1 MLNVSAIKSIS
12 GHAGAIYD
20 VVLTGENSCFT
31 TSADKYVV
39 KWKLNE
45 GVQDKFAAKLD
56 FSGYRIALNS
66 AENLLAVGNSGGGI
80 HVIDLSL
87 KQEVRLL
94 SQHQSAVF
102 SLTYCVQNYEFYSG
116 DADGYFCVW
125 NGDTFDLKLTL
136 PFNCGKIRTISVNED
151 GSHVA
156 LSCQDGNVRILETRF
171 FNEVATLRGHKDGA
185 NCAIFS
191 GDQLYSGAK
200 DAHIRLWDWKS
211 ELLLK
216 SVPAHNFAV
225 YDFLLLQD
233 GQILVSASF
242 DKTIKILSADTL
254 TVLKRLEKRDGGHS
268 HVVNRLA
275 KLNESRF
282 VSVGD
287 DRQIIVWEINEKE
300 QG

>member
-1 MLNVSAIKSIS
+1 MNVSAIKSIS

-20 VVLTGENSCFT
+20 IVLVDESTCFT

-45 GVQDKFAAKLD
+45 GIQDKFAVKLD
-56 FSGYRIALNS
+56 FSGYRIALNT
-66 AENLLAVGNSGGGI
+66 ARNLLAIGNSRGGI
-80 HVIDLSL
+80 HVVDLSI

-102 SLTYCVQNYEFYSG
+102 SLTYCSETNEFYSG
-116 DADGYFCVW
+116 DADGFFCVW
-125 NGDTFDLKLTL
+125 SGDTFDLKVTL

-151 GSHVA
+151 ATHLA
-156 LSCQDGNVRILETRF
+156 LCGQDGIVRILESQF
-171 FNEVATLRGHKDGA
+171 FNEVATLKGHKEGA
-185 NCAIFS
+185 NCAIFK
-191 GDQLYSGAK
+191 GDLIYTGSK
-200 DAHIRLWDWKS
+200 DAHIRLFDWKT

-216 SVPAHNFAV
+216 SVPAHHFAV

-233 GQILVSASF
+233 GETLVSASF
-242 DKTIKILSADTL
+242 DKTIKIWNADTL

-275 KLNESRF
+275 KVNENMF
-282 VSVGD
+282 LSVGD
-287 DRQIIVWEINEKE
+287 DRQLIVWEINEKE